1 MSLRLPNN
9 RFFIEIMLRCTMSR
23 NPAYGKWSEEE
34 TNWSQKDADAVKDI
48 LKEQTVPTSYEELLD
63 EYESSLLTC

>member
-1 MSLRLPNN
+1 MA
-9 RFFIEIMLRCTMSR
+9 R
-23 NPAYGKWSEEE
+23 NPAYGKWNEDE
-34 TNWSQKDADAVKDI
+34 TNWSQKDTDVVKDI